1 MFLAV
6 PPLFV
11 AFVIVTAP
19 VLTALGVIVKLPV
32 DAPVNEPVPNVIAS
46 ALSSQPINTLSEL
59 PLSMTKPASFEG
71 EPDVPFPNSISAS
84 EIVVFVELTVE
95 VVPLTVRFP
104 PTTKLLKFTLS
115 LVPTACPIL
124 TAPPENP
131 TPVPALM

>member
-71 EPDVPFPNSISAS
+71 EPDVPFPNSINAS
-84 EIVVFVELTVE
+84 DIVVLVELTVE
-95 VVPLTVRFP
+95 VVPLTVKFP
-104 PTTKLLKFTLS
+104 ESVKF
-115 LVPTACPIL
+115 A
-124 TAPPENP
+124 N
-131 TPVPALM
+131 